1 MLLINYIKIITK
13 EGEYTK
19 INLVYKDKMHFRE
32 PVNTWTHFVGIVLAA
47 LAMTVM
53 VWNAALKNNMTLVTG
68 AIIFG
73 VSMILLYSA
82 STIYHGFN
90 GKKEIILR
98 LRKLDHA
105 MIFVL
110 IAGTYTPICLTVLK
124 GKLGTGLLIAVWAL
138 AAIGITTK
146 VIFIHMPRWLSAGMY
161 LFLGWISIFFIY
173 PIFKAMP
180 VSGFVWLVL
189 GGLFYTVGSIIY
201 AVKSERLRIGIFG
214 FHEIFHLFILLGT
227 MSHFIMVNNY
237 LILR

>member
-1 MLLINYIKIITK
+1 MR
-13 EGEYTK
+13 
-19 INLVYKDKMHFRE
+19 FRE
-32 PVNTWTHFVGIVLAA
+32 PVNTWTHFVGIILAA

-53 VWNAALKNNMTLVTG
+53 VWNAALKHNMTLVSG

-73 VSMILLYSA
+73 ISMILLYSA

-110 IAGTYTPICLTVLK
+110 IAGTYTPLCLTVLK
-124 GKLGTGLLIAVWAL
+124 GALGTGLLIGVWSL
-138 AAIGITTK
+138 AAIGIITK

-161 LFLGWISIFFIY
+161 LFLGWISILFIY

-180 VSGFVWLVL
+180 ISGFVWLVL
-189 GGLFYTVGSIIY
+189 GGLFYTIGSIIY
-201 AVKSERLRIGIFG
+201 AIKSERLRIGLFG

-227 MSHFIMVNNY
+227 LSHFIMINNY
-237 LILR
+237 VILR

>member
-1 MLLINYIKIITK
+1 
-13 EGEYTK
+13 
-19 INLVYKDKMHFRE
+19 MHFRE
-32 PVNTWTHFVGIVLAA
+32 PVNTWTHFVGIVLEA

-110 IAGTYTPICLTVLK
+110 IAGTYTPLCLTVLK
-124 GKLGTGLLIAVWAL
+124 GSLGTGLLIGVWSL
-138 AAIGITTK
+138 AAIGIITK
-146 VIFIHMPRWLSAGMY
+146 VVFIHMPRWLSAGMY
-161 LFLGWISIFFIY
+161 LFLGWLSIIFIY

-180 VSGFVWLVL
+180 ISGFVWLVL
-189 GGLFYTVGSIIY
+189 GGLFYTVGSVIY
-201 AVKSERLRIGIFG
+201 ALKSERLRIGVFG

-227 MSHFIMVNNY
+227 LSHFIMINNY
-237 LILR
+237 VILR